1 MKNEEIFL
9 QCCEGYADEAVSSAL
24 DLLQMFD
31 FGDISNTELC
41 SKMGTIIKDRLCKLG
56 ADMDL
61 PDTE

>member
-9 QCCEGYADEAVSSAL
+9 MCCEGYASEAVEFAL
-24 DLLQMFD
+24 DLLQGYD
-31 FGDISNTELC
+31 FGDVSNTELC